1 MKGLLRQHSEKGK
14 VLYIGKQSHSS
25 QSIEKIML
33 KLTCSFLKQLRCS
46 FPLATAWLCRA
57 PENVG
62 RVAAAAADDDD
73 DDDDDDWMCRAPE
86 NVGSAAA
93 AADDDHDKIYA
104 AFFPRRRSPTTL
116 F

>member
-62 RVAAAAADDDD
+62 RVAAAAAAAD